1 MSSIISPNFL
11 NNIELLELRVK
22 DNVAGLF
29 GGTHRSKT
37 FGSSCEFADYKEY
50 MQGDDVKKIDWRAFA
65 RFDKLFIKQYLDER
79 QMHTRIYIDTSLSM
93 SYEKKNEYALKIA
106 AVLSYLSVK
115 AMDKVS
121 IYSIDGHKCQ
131 EIISKMVGKDNYMN
145 NISQLNKVAFDGE
158 SFISDAI
165 LTSNVGYGDGV
176 SIIISDFLTDNDYKK
191 AIDYLRSKRRDVICI
206 QVLSDNEINPKFN
219 ARMLFFDSENR
230 KSTFRK
236 NINREV
242 IAAYK
247 RALDFVTHD
256 ISHYCSSRNASYFLL
271 NADSKVEDFVFRNAM
286 KKGVIR

>member
-1 MSSIISPNFL
+1 MGNIVSPTFL

-50 MQGDDVKKIDWRAFA
+50 LQGDDIKKIDWRAYA

-93 SYEKKNEYALKIA
+93 SYEKKNEYALRIA

-121 IYSIDGHKCQ
+121 IYSINGHRCK
-131 EIISKMVGKDNYMN
+131 EIINKMVGKDNYTNQINALN
-145 NISQLNKVAFDGE
+145 NVEFDGE

-165 LTSNVGYGDGV
+165 LSSNVGYGDGV
-176 SIIISDFLTDNDYKK
+176 SVIISDFLTDNDYKK
-191 AIDYLRSKRRDVICI
+191 AIDYLRSKRRDVVCI
-206 QVLSDNEINPKFN
+206 QVLSDNEINPKYN
-219 ARMLFFDSENR
+219 ARMLFFDSENMT
-230 KSTFRK
+230 STFRK

-242 IAAYK
+242 ISAYK

-256 ISHYCSSRNASYFLL
+256 ISHYCSSRNAGYFLL
-271 NADSKVEDFVFRNAM
+271 NADTKVEDFVFKDAM